1 MSCYQKRV
9 CNGAVKFQQNST
21 CQVPKEKTVFVLA
34 GAIVRI
40 KMRMMFS
47 QSIMVIQF
55 NHCLVHVSV
64 VQSHE

>member
-1 MSCYQKRV
+1 M
-9 CNGAVKFQQNST
+9 KFEQNSV

-47 QSIMVIQF
+47 QSMVIQSLLGTCICCAKS
-55 NHCLVHVSV
+55 N
-64 VQSHE
+64 E